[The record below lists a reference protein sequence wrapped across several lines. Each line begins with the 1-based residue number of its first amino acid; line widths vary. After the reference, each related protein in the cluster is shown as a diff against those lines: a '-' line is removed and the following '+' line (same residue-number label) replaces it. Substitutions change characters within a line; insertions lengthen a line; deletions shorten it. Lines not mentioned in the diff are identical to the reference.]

1 MFRMF
6 EIWLDKFLSENFSID
21 SFVLAISI
29 FNSYYCNRRIK
40 YNNKEITK
48 EEFFIPIAIVALV
61 FIWVARF
68 FPKSKPY
75 ICLFLLIATVV
86 NFIFYKLK
94 GKNKAKEDDLS

>member
-1 MFRMF
+1 MF
-6 EIWLDKFLSENFSID
+6 EIWLERFLSGNFSID

-29 FNSYYCNRRIK
+29 FNSNYCNRRIK

-48 EEFFIPIAIVALV
+48 EEFFIPIAVVSLIPVG
-61 FIWVARF
+61 VARL
-68 FPKSKPY
+68 FPTLKPY
-75 ICLFLLIATVV
+75 ICLFLLIATIV